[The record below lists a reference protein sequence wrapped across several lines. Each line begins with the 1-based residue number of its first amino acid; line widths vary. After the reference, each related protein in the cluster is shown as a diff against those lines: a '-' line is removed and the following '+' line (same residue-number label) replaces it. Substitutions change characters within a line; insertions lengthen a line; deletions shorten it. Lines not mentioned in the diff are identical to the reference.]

1 MKERNMY
8 MEENLSLPLLI
19 LSDRF
24 IYPIRGERSANIPD
38 TRHRFISSRPVL
50 EQEIR
55 FKLLRS
61 TNRGRRG
68 RSIFQPSKKSSA
80 SLKSSMIE
88 VREYSEIIAN
98 SFYRYNNQ
106 NDRIRITFDT
116 GTFKKFIPISKDDCY
131 THAVNNEYIFDR

>member
-8 MEENLSLPLLI
+8 MEKNLSLPLLI

-61 TNRGRRG
+61 TKRGRRG
-68 RSIFQPSKKSSA
+68 RSIFQPFKKSSA

-88 VREYSEIIAN
+88 VREYSELSPILFIDIIIRTIEFGSLLIQEPSKS
-98 SFYRYNNQ
+98 SFQYRKT
-106 NDRIRITFDT
+106 IV
-116 GTFKKFIPISKDDCY
+116 
-131 THAVNNEYIFDR
+131 THMVNNEYIFDR

>member
-8 MEENLSLPLLI
+8 MEENLSLLLLI

-88 VREYSEIIAN
+88 VREYSELSEFFLSI
-98 SFYRYNNQ
+98 
-106 NDRIRITFDT
+106 
-116 GTFKKFIPISKDDCY
+116 
-131 THAVNNEYIFDR
+131 